1 MHHVEPGLGDG
12 CRGADQ
18 ENEYG
23 PQANAHHNG
32 AAKADANGS
41 QEGATGKKKTH
52 TKQVS
57 TAKKQNN
64 AARYSNA
71 SIRGLQNQRAAI
83 QKKIREQEK
92 ALKAN
97 KEDVAQRLKNL
108 MAINGEID
116 QRQKNIDNIQTD
128 IKHIEGNIGILK
140 SQLATLQLQLKDRQA
155 RYVKSMRYMARHRSV
170 QDRLMFIFS
179 AKNFAQMYR
188 RLRFVREYAQYQRAQ
203 GEAVRAKQN
212 QVTQKNTQ
220 LENVRGQKNNLLYQG
235 KQEKEKLEGNK
246 NEQQQIVQG
255 LQNNRK
261 PFRLS

>member
-1 MHHVEPGLGDG
+1 MLSLALVMVA
-12 CRGADQ
+12 GAQ
-18 ENEYG
+18 TKKTNTARK
-23 PQANAHHNG
+23 QTRTTTVQRKRTQTVRK
-32 AAKADANGS
+32 KA
-41 QEGATGKKKTH
+41 QPVKKKTQ
-52 TKQVS
+52 TKQAS

-179 AKNFAQMYR
+179 AKNFAQMFR

-220 LENVRGQKNNLLYQG
+220 LENVRGQKNNLL
-235 KQEKEKLEGNK
+235 
-246 NEQQQIVQG
+246 
-255 LQNNRK
+255 
-261 PFRLS
+261 